1 MSADEKVRLS
11 ERPRH
16 PSPRRLQSCSPPAQS
31 AMTFAEL
38 EKSGLIDGPT
48 FQQILEM
55 DDEEDFSRQI
65 VFDFFEQAETTF
77 KEMDD
82 SL

>member
-1 MSADEKVRLS
+1 MDE
-11 ERPRH
+11 
-16 PSPRRLQSCSPPAQS
+16 
-31 AMTFAEL
+31 
-38 EKSGLIDGPT
+38 
-48 FQQILEM
+48 
-55 DDEEDFSRQI
+55 EEDFSRQI